1 MLDVQDIASEL
12 GEYLAQKAGGTE
24 GPVLAV
30 RAPARSEIAGNHTD
44 HEGGHV
50 IAAALDRSITCL
62 AVAHREP
69 VINVFSRGFVPVSV
83 TLDDLE
89 PRQDELVTSAGIVR
103 GMAAQM
109 AATGRTPQGFDIVMT
124 SDIPS
129 GGGLSSSAAYELAL
143 CRAME
148 ALWSGPAVDAVAAAQ
163 MAQRVEQDWFGKPC
177 GLMDQLAVS
186 LGGLSFM
193 DFRDDEPQT
202 EKLAFDFEA
211 HGYTLTL
218 TDVGCDHSAYTDE
231 YAAVPAEMKVVATI
245 LGKKRLCEVTASTL
259 LSNLGTLRSS
269 LGDRPVLRALH
280 YYLEMGLVD
289 ERWAALKAA
298 DIQQFLGFTRRS
310 GASSAMFLQN
320 VSAPDTRAQDCMVAL
335 ALSEWLLQGR
345 GASRIHGGGFG
356 GSIQAFVPN
365 ELVDYYRQ
373 SMDGW
378 LGAGSCKAY
387 ALSDEGAMAQWLYHK
402 A

>member
-1 MLDVQDIASEL
+1 MKDVQEIAERL
-12 GEYLAQKAGGTE
+12 GDYLVQKAGSPTRA
-24 GPVLAV
+24 VLAV

-62 AVAHREP
+62 ATAHDEP
-69 VINVFSRGFVPVSV
+69 TINVFSKGFEPVSV
-83 TLDDLE
+83 TLDTLD
-89 PRQDELVTSAGIVR
+89 PREDERVSSAGLVR

-109 AATGRTPQGFDIVMT
+109 VATGRTPQGFDMVMT

-148 ALWSGPAVDAVAAAQ
+148 ALWSGPSIDAVTAAK

-193 DFRDDEPQT
+193 DFKNDEPTT
-202 EKLAFDFEA
+202 ERLAFDFEE

-231 YAAVPAEMKVVATI
+231 YAAVPSEMKAVAQA
-245 LGKKRLCEVTASTL
+245 LGAERLCEVSAQTL
-259 LSNLGTLRSS
+259 LAHLHGLRGT

-289 ERWAALKAA
+289 ARWAALKST
-298 DIQQFLGFTRRS
+298 DLDRFLELTQRS

-320 VSAPDTRAQDCMVAL
+320 VSARDARTQDCMVAL

-345 GASRIHGGGFG
+345 GATRIHGGGFG

-365 ELVDYYRQ
+365 DLLDFYRE
-373 SMDGW
+373 SMDEW
-378 LGAGSCKAY
+378 LGTGACKVY
-387 ALSDEGAMAQWLYHK
+387 AVSDEGAKVQWL
-402 A
+402 

>member
-1 MLDVQDIASEL
+1 MKDVQEIAERL
-12 GEYLAQKAGGTE
+12 GDYLVQKAGSPTRA
-24 GPVLAV
+24 VLAV

-62 AVAHREP
+62 ATAHDEP
-69 VINVFSRGFVPVSV
+69 TINVFSKGFEPVSV
-83 TLDDLE
+83 TLDTLD
-89 PRQDELVTSAGIVR
+89 PREDERVSSAGLVR

-109 AATGRTPQGFDIVMT
+109 VATGRTPQGFDMVMT

-148 ALWSGPAVDAVAAAQ
+148 ALWSGPSIDAVTAAK

-193 DFRDDEPQT
+193 DFKNDEPTT
-202 EKLAFDFEA
+202 ERLAFDFEE

-231 YAAVPAEMKVVATI
+231 YAAVPSEMKAVAQA
-245 LGKKRLCEVTASTL
+245 LGAERLCEVSAKELTYTASAARSATDPCCAHCTTTL
-259 LSNLGTLRSS
+259 KWAWSMHGGRRSS
-269 LGDRPVLRALH
+269 QRT
-280 YYLEMGLVD
+280 
-289 ERWAALKAA
+289 W
-298 DIQQFLGFTRRS
+298 I
-310 GASSAMFLQN
+310 ASS
-320 VSAPDTRAQDCMVAL
+320 S
-335 ALSEWLLQGR
+335 
-345 GASRIHGGGFG
+345 
-356 GSIQAFVPN
+356 
-365 ELVDYYRQ
+365 
-373 SMDGW
+373 
-378 LGAGSCKAY
+378 
-387 ALSDEGAMAQWLYHK
+387 
-402 A
+402 

>member
-1 MLDVQDIASEL
+1 MKDVQAIASQL
-12 GEYLAQKAGGTE
+12 GDYLSQHVGEIAD
-24 GPVLAV
+24 PVLAV

-44 HEGGHV
+44 HEGGRV

-62 AVAHREP
+62 ATAHDEP
-69 VINVFSRGFVPVSV
+69 VINVYSKGFEPVSV
-83 TLDDLE
+83 TLDSLE
-89 PRQDELVTSAGIVR
+89 PRPEERVTSAGIVR
-103 GMAAQM
+103 GMVAQM
-109 AATGRTPQGFDIVMT
+109 VATGRTPHGFSIVMT

-148 ALWSGPAVDAVAAAQ
+148 ALWAGPPVDAVAAAQ
-163 MAQRVEQDWFGKPC
+163 MAQRVEQGWFGKPC

-193 DFRDDEPQT
+193 DFEDDEPKT
-202 EKLAFDFEA
+202 EKLAFDFED

-231 YAAVPAEMKVVATI
+231 YAAVPSEMKAVAEA
-245 LGKKRLCEVTASTL
+245 LGKQRLGEVSASTL
-259 LSNLGTLRSS
+259 LSRLGALRASV
-269 LGDRPVLRALH
+269 GDRPVLRALH
-280 YYLEMGLVD
+280 YYLEMNLVD
-289 ERWAALKAA
+289 ERWTALKAA
-298 DIQQFLGFTRRS
+298 DLLSFLELTRRS

-320 VSAPDTRAQDCMVAL
+320 VSAPVARTQDCMMAL
-335 ALSEWLLQGR
+335 ALSEWLLHGR

-365 ELVDYYRQ
+365 DLVGTYRQ
-373 SMDGW
+373 GMDEW

-387 ALSDEGAMAQWLYHK
+387 ALSDEGAKAQWL
-402 A
+402 

>member
-1 MLDVQDIASEL
+1 MKDVQEIAERL
-12 GEYLAQKAGGTE
+12 GDYLVQKAGSPTRA
-24 GPVLAV
+24 VLAV

-62 AVAHREP
+62 ATAHDEP
-69 VINVFSRGFVPVSV
+69 TINVFSKGFEPVSV
-83 TLDDLE
+83 TLDTLD
-89 PRQDELVTSAGIVR
+89 PREDERVSSAGLVR

-109 AATGRTPQGFDIVMT
+109 VATGRTPQGFDMVMT

-143 CRAME
+143 CRAM
-148 ALWSGPAVDAVAAAQ
+148 
-163 MAQRVEQDWFGKPC
+163 
-177 GLMDQLAVS
+177 DQLAVS

-193 DFRDDEPQT
+193 DFKNDEPTT
-202 EKLAFDFEA
+202 ERLAFDFEE

-231 YAAVPAEMKVVATI
+231 YAAVPSEMKAVAQA
-245 LGKKRLCEVTASTL
+245 LGAERLCEVSAQTL
-259 LSNLGTLRSS
+259 LAHLHGLRGT

-289 ERWAALKAA
+289 ARWAALKST
-298 DIQQFLGFTRRS
+298 DLDRFLELTQRS

-320 VSAPDTRAQDCMVAL
+320 VSARDVRTQDCMVAL

-345 GASRIHGGGFG
+345 GATRIHGGGFG

-365 ELVDYYRQ
+365 DLLDFYRE
-373 SMDGW
+373 SMDEW
-378 LGAGSCKAY
+378 LGTGACKVY
-387 ALSDEGAMAQWLYHK
+387 AVSDEGAKAQWL
-402 A
+402 